1 MSLQA
6 LMFGRLFHALSRLS
20 GTSFFS
26 AGLCRDL
33 HPCEGKKRG
42 KALVWTS
49 RPTGGGFWTH
59 RFAYLTTSSF
69 RKSSGSSLLA
79 RPSKL
84 QLRDWFGPLDNQR
97 CFAPPTDI
105 KTTPSLSHPAMS
117 LSCRYAAQCCAR
129 QLRSTPTL
137 RTSAGALAQQR
148 ISRRYQSTEAAAPAD
163 PKIAGI
169 VDQISKLTLLE
180 TADLVSSLKVGRCR
194 SPRLAGT

>member
-1 MSLQA
+1 
-6 LMFGRLFHALSRLS
+6 MFGRLFHALSRLS
-20 GTSFFS
+20 GTSFFLPVY
-26 AGLCRDL
+26 AGICTPAR
-33 HPCEGKKRG
+33 EKRG
-42 KALVWTS
+42 KAPINYTLVWTS
-49 RPTGGGFWTH
+49 GPTGGGSWTH

-84 QLRDWFGPLDNQR
+84 QYATGSALLTISVVSHHPQINHPHPL
-97 CFAPPTDI
+97 
-105 KTTPSLSHPAMS
+105 LSHPAMS

-194 SPRLAGT
+194 SPRVAGT